1 MRKALILYVNNPFP
15 MTGQNMTAS
24 WKSVIEVIDLV
35 TKMVNVQTNM
45 SHTESIKLTSTL
57 NSEIQ
62 MMETMVLMIWQ

>member
-1 MRKALILYVNNPFP
+1 
-15 MTGQNMTAS
+15 MTAS

-57 NSEIQ
+57 SSEILRV
-62 MMETMVLMIWQ
+62 ETMDLMIWQ

>member
-1 MRKALILYVNNPFP
+1 

-35 TKMVNVQTNM
+35 TKMVNVQTDM

>member
-1 MRKALILYVNNPFP
+1 
-15 MTGQNMTAS
+15 MTAS

-35 TKMVNVQTNM
+35 TKMVNVQTDM

>member
-35 TKMVNVQTNM
+35 TKMVNVQTDM
-45 SHTESIKLTSTL
+45 LHTGSIKYTSTL
-57 NSEIQ
+57 SSEILRL
-62 MMETMVLMIWQ
+62 ETMALMIWQ